1 MPVELQEW
9 LQSIDVF
16 QLIVALGI
24 IVYVFNLVFKK
35 FLPSMAMMNKIV
47 ESVKDLPEDI
57 PRLKKELEETKKKVD
72 NIEMRLDKL
81 VTDNL
86 LPREGEINGDPIG

>member
-1 MPVELQEW
+1 
-9 LQSIDVF
+9 
-16 QLIVALGI
+16 
-24 IVYVFNLVFKK
+24 
-35 FLPSMAMMNKIV
+35 MAMMNKIV

-86 LPREGEINGDPIG
+86 LPREGEIDGDPIR

>member
-1 MPVELQEW
+1 MPEELVKW

-24 IVYVFNLVFKK
+24 IVYVVNMIFRK
-35 FLPSMAMMNKIV
+35 FLPSMGMLNKIV

-57 PRLKKELEETKKKVD
+57 PQLKKELAETKRKVAD
-72 NIEMRLDKL
+72 IEARLDSL
-81 VTDNL
+81 VDGNL
-86 LPREGEINGDPIG
+86 LPREKELNNG

>member
-1 MPVELQEW
+1 MKW

-24 IVYVFNLVFKK
+24 AVYVINMVFKK
-35 FLPSMAMMNKIV
+35 FLPTMGMMNKIV

-57 PRLKKELEETKKKVD
+57 PQLKRELEETKRKVA
-72 NIEMRLDKL
+72 NIESRLNKMVD
-81 VTDNL
+81 DNL
-86 LPREGEINGDPIG
+86 SPREKELGNG